1 MNELI
6 EAKAIVNLFNTTNCF
21 FDLSF
26 TVLTVTRNKA
36 GQEGHSCISE
46 GSFAL
51 IDN

>member
-1 MNELI
+1 MNELV
-6 EAKAIVNLFNTTNCF
+6 ETKAIVNLFNTTNC
-21 FDLSF
+21 LTF

-36 GQEGHSCISE
+36 GQLGHSCISE